1 MAFSQKGALKC
12 HIRLHTGERFAMK
25 LYFTNNNL
33 LSLVHMNVNG
43 NVDAHLFRRRHDRCT
58 KRLIQ
63 VRVCLLSSDNMILG
77 EKPFQCSTCGQLFG
91 KKFHMIRHQR
101 THHDNEKEIHDSD
114 VTESVP
120 DMLSGAVVEAVVEDV
135 RRSRI
140 KRVAN
145 ERKQDETTDSF

>member
-1 MAFSQKGALKC
+1 MSMGMWT
-12 HIRLHTGERFAMK
+12 HICFVVGTTDARKDSYRF
-25 LYFTNNNL
+25 
-33 LSLVHMNVNG
+33 V
-43 NVDAHLFRRRHDRCT
+43 C
-58 KRLIQ
+58 
-63 VRVCLLSSDNMILG
+63 VCLLSRDNMIIIG

-91 KKFHMIRHQR
+91 KKFHMTRHQR

-120 DMLSGAVVEAVVEDV
+120 DILSGAVVEAVVEDV